1 MSNKILVIIV
11 IVGYVIIRLPFDGTQ
26 PFDTISTIA
35 GFSGLAS
42 VIVLIIRFCRTVSQL
57 FKDVHTIA
65 ENSKRE
71 H

>member
-1 MSNKILVIIV
+1 MSNKAWVILMIICYLV
-11 IVGYVIIRLPFDGTQ
+11 MKMPLDGT
-26 PFDTISTIA
+26 PFEPIPLIFA
-35 GFSGLAS
+35 IGGL
-42 VIVLIIRFCRTVSQL
+42 VCCTVLAIRFCRAVSQL

>member
-1 MSNKILVIIV
+1 MSNKALVIIAVVCYLVMKMPLDGTPFEPIPLIGAIGV
-11 IVGYVIIRLPFDGTQ
+11 IVCY
-26 PFDTISTIA
+26 A
-35 GFSGLAS
+35 
-42 VIVLIIRFCRTVSQL
+42 VLIIRFCRAVSQL